1 MPTNNLSF
9 TEATFLLSATP
20 DGYNELTIGDFNGDG
35 QPDTLLPNRN
45 SKNAAV
51 LLSDGKGGFNAEATI
66 AWDPLSSSPII
77 SDINNDG
84 KADLVSI
91 QNNAAAVSVSVVLGN
106 GSGGFSAPTT
116 FATTTVYANS
126 MVVDDFNGDNKAD
139 VFVSSGDNAILL
151 GNGDGSFK
159 ASTKV
164 EGNFGTVKVADFN
177 GDNKRDIIGI
187 NRTSISLTLGKGDG
201 SFESQTTFAIEGLA
215 KDAFLE
221 SIAVGDFNSDG
232 KPDLIVGTS
241 SFTPKTDT
249 TPAVTTSGVSV
260 LLNNGS
266 GGFSTKT
273 SFATAED
280 LQSIAVGDFNGDG
293 KADIVTSEI
302 SPSSDAKLTGT
313 FVRLNDGSGGFS
325 SPTQVSSSW
334 TKELLVG
341 DFNKD
346 GKSDLAGFVKDKV
359 GTILLSVPDPKPLPT
374 PAPAAPVPAAPIG
387 TTATPLT
394 PIVFKKSGKGKG
406 LIVKGNVK
414 KTKLVGKKGNDR
426 ITGSKKN
433 DRLMGNAGD
442 DLLNGG
448 AGNDK
453 AIGGAGNDVLVGGKG
468 KDMLTGG
475 AGRDTFV
482 FNMVSDGMDQ
492 ISDFEVGQDL
502 IDLRGIFQQA
512 AFQKAGSNF
521 DRFQQFVK
529 VEQMGAIV
537 KVSIDADG
545 VGAGTAF
552 TQLAMLNGATAPVN
566 SQSFIVG

>member
-1 MPTNNLSF
+1 MPTNNVSF
-9 TEATFLLSATP
+9 TEVTFSFTRNP

-35 QPDTLLPNRN
+35 QPDALLPNRN
-45 SKNAAV
+45 VKTADV
-51 LLSDGKGGFNAEATI
+51 VLSDGKGGFNAETTI
-66 AWDPLSSSPII
+66 AWDGLGSSLVVI
-77 SDINNDG
+77 DVNNDG
-84 KADLVSI
+84 KTDLVSI
-91 QNNAAAVSVSVVLGN
+91 QNNPAAVSVAVALGN
-106 GSGGFSAPTT
+106 GSGDFSASTT
-116 FATTTVYANS
+116 FAATIGYANS
-126 MVVDDFNGDNKAD
+126 MVVDDFNGDSKAD

-159 ASTKV
+159 APTKV
-164 EGNFGTVKVADFN
+164 EGNFGIVKAGDFN
-177 GDNKRDIIGI
+177 GDNKRDIVGI
-187 NRTSISLTLGKGDG
+187 NRNSISLTLGKGDG

-215 KDAFLE
+215 KDASLE

-241 SFTPKTDT
+241 LITPKTDT
-249 TPAVTTSGVSV
+249 TPAITTTGVSV

-273 SFATAED
+273 SFTTAED

-293 KADIVTSEI
+293 KADIATSEI

-313 FVRLNDGSGGFS
+313 FIRLNDGSGGFG
-325 SPTQVSSSW
+325 SPMQVSSSW
-334 TKELLVG
+334 TRELSAS

-346 GKSDLAGFVKDKV
+346 GKADLTGFFKDKV
-359 GTILLSVPDPKPLPT
+359 GTILLSVPDSKPLPVPT
-374 PAPAAPVPAAPIG
+374 VPVAPIG
-387 TTATPLT
+387 TTATPLA
-394 PIVFKKSGKGKG
+394 PIDFKKSGKGKG
-406 LIVKGNVK
+406 LFIKGNAK
-414 KTKLVGKKGNDR
+414 KTKLVGKKSNDR
-426 ITGSKKN
+426 LMGGKKN

-482 FNMVSDGMDQ
+482 FNMVSDAMDQ

-512 AFQKAGSNF
+512 AFQKAGSSNF

-529 VEQMGAIV
+529 VEQMGAIA

-545 VGAGTAF
+545 VGAGTTF

-566 SQSFIVG
+566 AQSFVVG